1 MINALSVNNWVTITI
16 VLLIGILVLLNYF
29 FEIRFEKFISLVQID
44 EYFVDYVNKSSM
56 LFNSFNLFLFLFQAG
71 VYSLLLL
78 KVNEIFLKTTTQNQF
93 LLYLKIYLILIIF
106 YLFRYIIGRVIAL
119 LVEMEK
125 EQALLTFIKISAVSK
140 IAILLFP
147 AIIIL
152 YYLPFSNVIL
162 SKIIVLI
169 MVVSLLFKYLQI
181 LQKNQKLIFGNLFYF
196 ILYLCALEITPL
208 VYLFKLLI
216 NKA

>member
-16 VLLIGILVLLNYF
+16 VLLIGVLVVLNYF
-29 FEIRFEKFISLVQID
+29 FEIQFKKFISLAQVD
-44 EYFVDYVNKSSM
+44 EYFVDYVNKSSL
-56 LFNSFNLFLFLFQAG
+56 LFNTFNLFLFLFQIG

-78 KVNEIFLKTTTQNQF
+78 KVNEVFIKISIQNRFLF
-93 LLYLKIYLILIIF
+93 YLKICLFLSVF
-106 YLFRYIIGRVIAL
+106 YLFRYTIGRVIAL
-119 LVEMEK
+119 LAEMER
-125 EQALLTFIKISAVSK
+125 EQELLTFIKMIAISK
-140 IAILLFP
+140 IAIFLFP

-152 YYLPFSNVIL
+152 FYLPFLNVIL
-162 SKIIVLI
+162 SKMIVLI
-169 MVVSLLFKYLQI
+169 VVVSLLFKYLQI
-181 LQKNQKLIFGNLFYF
+181 LKKNQKLIFGNLFYF